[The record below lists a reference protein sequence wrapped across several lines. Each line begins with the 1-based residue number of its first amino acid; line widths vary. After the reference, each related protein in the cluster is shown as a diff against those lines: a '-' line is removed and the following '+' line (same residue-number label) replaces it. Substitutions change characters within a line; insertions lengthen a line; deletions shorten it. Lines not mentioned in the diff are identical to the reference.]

1 MKVLIA
7 CEFSG
12 IIRECFK
19 AKGHIAMS
27 CDFRETE
34 IKGWHY
40 QGDVKDVLDLGWDLM
55 IAHPDCTYITN
66 SGVCHLW
73 DKSTINDTPVAN
85 IDRWNKLSDA
95 TDFFKLLMNCNIPKI
110 CIENPIPHKY
120 AIEQIGSTYTQLI
133 QPYMFGHPEQKATCL
148 WLKNLPKLQET
159 NNVKE
164 YMLTLPKKDR
174 QRIHYMSPGKDRA
187 KERARSFI
195 GIGEAM
201 ADQWG

>member
-12 IIRECFK
+12 IIRECFT

-27 CDFRETE
+27 CDFRDTE
-34 IKGWHY
+34 IPGWHY
-40 QGDVKDVLDLGWDLM
+40 KGNVLDVLDLGWDLM

-66 SGVCHLW
+66 SGVCHLHK
-73 DKSTINDTPVAN
+73 DNS
-85 IDRWNKLSDA
+85 RWGKLSDA
-95 TDFFKLLMNCNIPKI
+95 TDFFKILLNCNIPKI

-120 AIEQIGSTYTQLI
+120 AIEQIGETYTQLI

-148 WLKNLPKLQET
+148 WLKGLPKLYET
-159 NNVKE
+159 DNVKE
-164 YMLTLPKKDR
+164 YMMSLPLKER

-187 KERARSFI
+187 KERARSFVGI
-195 GIGEAM
+195 GIAM

>member
-12 IIRECFK
+12 VIRDCFTR
-19 AKGHIAMS
+19 KGHTAMS
-27 CDFRETE
+27 CDLRDTE
-34 IKGWHY
+34 SPGWHY
-40 QGDVKDVLDLGWDLM
+40 KGDVRDVLDFNWDLM

-66 SGVCHLW
+66 SGVCHLHKDLSRW
-73 DKSTINDTPVAN
+73 DKLNE
-85 IDRWNKLSDA
+85 A
-95 TDFFKLLMNCNIPKI
+95 TDFFNLLMNANISKI

-120 AIEQIGSTYTQLI
+120 AVERIGCSYTQMI
-133 QPYMFGHPEQKATCL
+133 QPYMFGHMEQKGTCL
-148 WLKNLPKLQET
+148 WLKGLPKLTET
-159 NNVKE
+159 NNVKDQM
-164 YMLTLPKKDR
+164 MLLPKKDR

-201 ADQWG
+201 ANQWG